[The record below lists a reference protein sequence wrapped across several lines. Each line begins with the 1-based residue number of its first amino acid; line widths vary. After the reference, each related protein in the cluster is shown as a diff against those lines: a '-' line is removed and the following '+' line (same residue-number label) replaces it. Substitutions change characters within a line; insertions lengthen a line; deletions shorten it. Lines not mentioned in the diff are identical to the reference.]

1 MLLVRMKSSSVKTII
16 PFASIVADFNST
28 PITITVLPG
37 DTDVTV
43 SIPIIN
49 DTIVEGEERFDVLI
63 EASGIGVA
71 VGYPRQA
78 EVTIAGK
85 KSEPHAILCSPK
97 VSHDTLQALSIGLR
111 FI

>member
-1 MLLVRMKSSSVKTII
+1 M
-16 PFASIVADFNST
+16 
-28 PITITVLPG
+28 LPG

-43 SIPIIN
+43 SIPIVN

-85 KSEPHAILCSPK
+85 KNERRAILCSPQISQYTSRAPLY
-97 VSHDTLQALSIGLR
+97 VIT
-111 FI
+111 